1 MRTFPNTNK
10 YTNAPFCQ
18 DFSAGRLC
26 STNTKVLGEKKYSCY
41 PQILG
46 VLLFK
51 FLKSTQYILFFFFF
65 FCFQLLVVHG
75 LVLRPEGMCSGL
87 VVIKTRQNLWISAD
101 TGR

>member
-1 MRTFPNTNK
+1 MLPS
-10 YTNAPFCQ
+10 
-18 DFSAGRLC
+18 DFEGF
-26 STNTKVLGEKKYSCY
+26 TVYIFKKHS
-41 PQILG
+41 IH
-46 VLLFK
+46 
-51 FLKSTQYILFFFFF
+51 SFFFF

>member
-10 YTNAPFCQ
+10 YTN
-18 DFSAGRLC
+18 
-26 STNTKVLGEKKYSCY
+26 

-51 FLKSTQYILFFFFF
+51 FLKSTQYILFFF